1 MSGNLGADGSGQ
13 AIGFSTEVVTGNM
26 GSTSVRAFVKEVWGT
41 GSPSV
46 NHMIIV
52 QDVVGVEQ
60 TYTTDSDLDN
70 HRLSGL
76 ENLPNGSILI
86 YVLFAASNGY
96 NVPFFVFQNV
106 LNSITN
112 SLEDLI

>member
-1 MSGNLGADGSGQ
+1 MSGNLGADGSGSTT
-13 AIGFSTEVVTGNM
+13 GFESLTSSTGT
-26 GSTSVRAFVKEVWGT
+26 TTVRAFCKEVYGT

-52 QDVVGVEQ
+52 QDVAGVVH
-60 TYTTDSDLDN
+60 TYATDTDLDT

-76 ENLPNGSILI
+76 ENLPTGSILI

-96 NVPFFVFQNV
+96 NVPFFVFENM
-106 LNSITN
+106 LDSIMN
-112 SLEDLI
+112 SLEDLV